1 MSETKKASKRIGIK
15 TYGKGLHHSI
25 FSHKRENYK
34 QKIWYAMIATEE
46 FYTL

>member
-25 FSHKRENYK
+25 FFHKKRNLQAK
-34 QKIWYAMIATEE
+34 FGMQ
-46 FYTL
+46 